1 MARMVVSFPG
11 NKKVNCSVRDFV
23 VATDQPE
30 RAGGDDTAPTPFE
43 LFLASIATCAG
54 IYAAG
59 FCEKR
64 GLSTEGMSLEL
75 DTEKDEETGLIGN
88 VKLVLHTAA
97 DFPEKYHKAII
108 NSMDL
113 CAVKKHMQNP
123 PTFEIEVK

>member
-1 MARMVVSFPG
+1 MARMTVSFPG
-11 NKKVNCSVRDFV
+11 NKKVDCSVRDFTIS
-23 VATDQPE
+23 TDQPLA
-30 RAGGDDTAPTPFE
+30 AGGDNSAPSPFE

-54 IYAAG
+54 IYAVG

-64 GLSTEGMSLEL
+64 QLSTEGMSLEL
-75 DTEKDEETGLIGN
+75 DTQKDEETGLIGN
-88 VKLVLHTAA
+88 VKLVLHTAP

-123 PTFEIEVK
+123 PSFEIEVK